1 MFVAWHPT
9 RCWDWCLLKDKK
21 MLFDNVSNIVGYC
34 NNSTKKCLSYN
45 LIFAVLGD
53 VCPHK
58 LDKQFTNICFNILAI
73 WCVERHNF
81 SVSVSSR
88 VLSITFFDK
97 YFFLNNLFTQKTKT
111 QKT

>member
-58 LDKQFTNICFNILAI
+58 LDKQFT
-73 WCVERHNF
+73 
-81 SVSVSSR
+81 
-88 VLSITFFDK
+88 FFDK